1 MELFSQ
7 TFRDEVIIDPIFFKE
22 AGLNDFY
29 CTSEGSMKSLSQR
42 KKRNRITNYSQS
54 QGKKRAAM
62 KNKQRNYIRGQYTIK
77 FGCKKISKLINTKTP
92 GKVADTKKHS
102 VHVEWTRN
110 QGTTLT

>member
-1 MELFSQ
+1 
-7 TFRDEVIIDPIFFKE
+7 
-22 AGLNDFY
+22 
-29 CTSEGSMKSLSQR
+29 
-42 KKRNRITNYSQS
+42 
-54 QGKKRAAM
+54 M